1 MKKIISSFFVLVLV
15 FSFSINIQ
23 KAHASNIFTRFL
35 SFGSKGEDVKA
46 LQEVLK
52 NEGLLGAAAT
62 GYYGTATKEAVTQ
75 LQAKNNLEPIGV
87 VGPKT
92 LALVATKKS
101 TAAPSTITTT
111 TAKDVATIVPV
122 CSTTS
127 PASITVTSPNG
138 GEVYYAGQLVN
149 IKWKSCNVPAT
160 TNLEI
165 MLESNA
171 GAVNVSPTGNYIQ
184 NDGNETVTLQTTLPY
199 GLNFKIGIYYTS
211 GNLADRS
218 DNLFTING
226 SGVTAQLCNPIIQM
240 IPLNPPQVLT
250 NGTTNMYRVMVLNTS
265 NTNGCKVNAMSFN
278 SAYSS
283 TIGLSGYQLIDSNGV
298 IYTNGNG
305 VGSSNGTQSI
315 SMSLGNN
322 LIINPL
328 SLNIFTLR
336 GLTSGISGPTGT
348 QSISTRMMGIT
359 VNDISGLNISPI
371 GISNTSQVIT
381 N

>member
-1 MKKIISSFFVLVLV
+1 MKKIISSFFVLALV
-15 FSFSINIQ
+15 FSFFINIQ
-23 KAHASNIFTRFL
+23 KASADNIFTRFL
-35 SFGSKGEDVKA
+35 SFGSKGEDVKV
-46 LQEVLK
+46 LQQVLQ
-52 NEGLLGAAAT
+52 NEGLLGMAAT

-75 LQAKNNLEPIGV
+75 LQAKNNLEPVGV

-92 LALVATKKS
+92 LALVTTKVS
-101 TAAPSTITTT
+101 TVVPTTTT
-111 TAKDVATIVPV
+111 TAKAVATIVPV
-122 CSTTS
+122 CSATS
-127 PASITVTSPNG
+127 PTSITVTSPNG
-138 GEVYYAGQLVN
+138 GEVYYSGQLVN

-171 GAVNVSPTGNYIQ
+171 GAINVSPTGNYIQ

-265 NTNGCKVNAMSFN
+265 NTNGCKVNTMSFN

-336 GLTSGISGPTGT
+336 GLTSGISGSTGT
-348 QSISTRMMGIT
+348 QSISTRMTGIT